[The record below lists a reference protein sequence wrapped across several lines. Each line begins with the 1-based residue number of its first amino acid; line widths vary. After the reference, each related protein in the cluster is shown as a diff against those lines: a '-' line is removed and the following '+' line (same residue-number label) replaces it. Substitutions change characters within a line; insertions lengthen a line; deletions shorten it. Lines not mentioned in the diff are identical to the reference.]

1 MFNPVIQ
8 ESMLNQFQQQ
18 SKRES
23 FFNDDN
29 QFLNSTDKFALSNNI
44 NKQGDDIL
52 SNKNSVKNDDVPVW
66 LKNKE
71 NKNESKNQQKEDKL
85 QIITNNKQSEGFTI
99 AWPS

>member
-29 QFLNSTDKFALSNNI
+29 QFLNSTDKFALSNNN

-71 NKNESKNQQKEDKL
+71 NNNESKNQQKEDKL
-85 QIITNNKQSEGFTI
+85 QIITNNK
-99 AWPS
+99 

>member
-8 ESMLNQFQQQ
+8 ESMMNQFQQQ

-71 NKNESKNQQKEDKL
+71 NKNESKNQ
-85 QIITNNKQSEGFTI
+85 
-99 AWPS
+99 